1 LPRVLEKVLAR
12 GDRAV
17 VVAASEARVEAL
29 AQALWTYDDRA
40 FLPHGTEKDGFAEDQ
55 PIWITLRPERPNGA
69 AMLVLVDGV
78 PPPDLGEW
86 PSLCLFFDD
95 GDPAA
100 LEATRGY
107 WRRWKGEG
115 HQVTYFRQNARG
127 GWESAG

>member
-1 LPRVLEKVLAR
+1 MPRVLEKVLAR

-17 VVAASEARVEAL
+17 VVAGSEARVEAL
-29 AQALWTYDDRA
+29 AQALWTYEDRA
-40 FLPHGTEKDGFAEDQ
+40 FLPHGTAQDGFAEDQ
-55 PIWITLRPERPNGA
+55 PIWITRHPERPNGA
-69 AMLVLVDGV
+69 TMLVLVDGV
-78 PPPDLGEW
+78 LPPDLGEW

-115 HQVTYFRQNARG
+115 HRVTYFRQTARG